1 MTTASFT
8 IARTLPPWAAMVA
21 AACVAFYA
29 FKLITYRGAA
39 HVLTTS
45 QAAPSLRRKLG
56 YFLAWPGLDAVAF
69 LSARRPL
76 SKPTRLAWLQAGA
89 MTMLGAA
96 IFLAATWCAVQP
108 SRTVQ
113 PSLTAQPDLVANHAL
128 AIGWLGMVGMVTSFH
143 FGLFRLAALS
153 WQRAGVV
160 AEPIMDR
167 PLAAANLAEFWERRW
182 NKAFRDLAH
191 RHVVAPLIRRLGP
204 RGALVAGFTFSGLV
218 HELCISLPAGGG
230 YGLPL
235 VYFWIQAGAIL
246 FARSTFGTKLG
257 LRRGLRARLYATLVL
272 AAPLPLLFH
281 EPFVRRVIVP
291 LLETFSV
298 F

>member
-1 MTTASFT
+1 MTTTTFNF
-8 IARTLPPWAAMVA
+8 ARTLPPWAAMVV
-21 AACVAFYA
+21 AACGAFYA

-39 HVLTTS
+39 NEPAPN
-45 QAAPSLRRKLG
+45 QAGPSLRRKLG

-69 LSARRPL
+69 LSARRPIA
-76 SKPTRLAWLQAGA
+76 KPTRSAWLQACA
-89 MTMLGAA
+89 MTVFGGA
-96 IFLAATWCAVQP
+96 IFLAAMWCAVQ
-108 SRTVQ
+108 SE
-113 PSLTAQPDLVANHAL
+113 LVANHAL
-128 AIGWLGMVGMVTSFH
+128 AVGWLGMVAMVTSFH
-143 FGLFRLAALS
+143 FGLFRLAGLA

-182 NKAFRDLAH
+182 NKAFRDLVH

-204 RGALVAGFTFSGLV
+204 KGALVAGFTFSGLV
-218 HELCISLPAGGG
+218 HELCISLPAGG
-230 YGLPL
+230 
-235 VYFWIQAGAIL
+235 IL

-257 LRRGLRARLYATLVL
+257 LRRGPRARLYATLVL

-281 EPFVRRVIVP
+281 EPFVQRVIVP

>member
-1 MTTASFT
+1 MTTATFT
-8 IARTLPPWAAMVA
+8 LARTLPPWGAMIA
-21 AACVAFYA
+21 AACGAFYV
-29 FKLITYRGAA
+29 FKLVTYRGATHDLA
-39 HVLTTS
+39 TN

-56 YFLAWPGLDAVAF
+56 YFFAWPGLDAVAF
-69 LSARRPL
+69 LSDRRPIA
-76 SKPTRLAWLQAGA
+76 KPTRSAWLQACA
-89 MTMLGAA
+89 MTVFGAA
-96 IFLAATWCAVQP
+96 IFLAAMWCAVQ
-108 SRTVQ
+108 SE
-113 PSLTAQPDLVANHAL
+113 LVANHAL
-128 AIGWLGMVGMVTSFH
+128 AVGWLGMVAMVTSFH
-143 FGLFRLAALS
+143 FGLFRLAALA
-153 WQRAGVV
+153 WRRAGVV

-191 RHVVAPLIRRLGP
+191 RHVVAPSIRRLGP

-235 VYFWIQAGAIL
+235 LYFWLQAGAIL
-246 FARSTFGTKLG
+246 FARSTFGTRLG
-257 LRRGLRARLYATLVL
+257 FRRGLRAKLYATLVL

-281 EPFVRRVIVP
+281 EPFVRRVIAP

>member
-1 MTTASFT
+1 MTATTFNF
-8 IARTLPPWAAMVA
+8 ARTLPPWAAMVV
-21 AACVAFYA
+21 AACGAFYT
-29 FKLITYRGAA
+29 FKIVTYRGVA
-39 HVLTTS
+39 HDLATN
-45 QAAPSLRRKLG
+45 QAGPSLRRKLG
-56 YFLAWPGLDAVAF
+56 YFFAWPGLDAVAF
-69 LSARRPL
+69 LSAQRPL
-76 SKPTRLAWLQAGA
+76 TKPTPLAWLQAGA
-89 MTMLGAA
+89 MTFFGAA

-108 SRTVQ
+108 N
-113 PSLTAQPDLVANHAL
+113 LTAQHSLLV
-128 AIGWLGMVGMVTSFH
+128 GWLGMVAMVTSFH
-143 FGLFRLAALS
+143 FGLFRLAALA
-153 WQRAGVV
+153 WRRAGVV

-204 RGALVAGFTFSGLV
+204 KGALVAGFTFSGLV
-218 HELCISLPAGGG
+218 HELCVSLPARGG

-235 VYFWIQAGAIL
+235 LYFWIQAGAIL

-257 LRRGLRARLYATLVL
+257 LRRGLHARLYATLVL

>member
-1 MTTASFT
+1 MITATFT
-8 IARTLPPWAAMVA
+8 LARTLPPWATMVA
-21 AACVAFYA
+21 AACGAFYA
-29 FKLITYRGAA
+29 FKFITYRGAGNE
-39 HVLTTS
+39 LDTS
-45 QAAPSLRRKLG
+45 NAAPSLRRKLG
-56 YFLAWPGLDAVAF
+56 YFLAWPGLDAVTF
-69 LSARRPL
+69 LSPRRPL

-89 MTMLGAA
+89 MTVLGAA
-96 IFLAATWCAVQP
+96 IFLAATWCAAQP
-108 SRTVQ
+108 SVVR
-113 PSLTAQPDLVANHAL
+113 NHAL

-143 FGLFRLAALS
+143 FGLFRLAALA
-153 WQRAGVV
+153 WRRAGVV

-167 PLAAANLAEFWERRW
+167 PLAAANLTEFWERRW

-191 RHVVAPLIRRLGP
+191 RHVVAPLIRKLGP

-230 YGLPL
+230 YGCPL
-235 VYFWIQAGAIL
+235 LYFWIQAGAIL
-246 FARSTFGTKLG
+246 FARSATGTRLG
-257 LRRGLRARLYATLVL
+257 LRHGLRARLFAAVVL